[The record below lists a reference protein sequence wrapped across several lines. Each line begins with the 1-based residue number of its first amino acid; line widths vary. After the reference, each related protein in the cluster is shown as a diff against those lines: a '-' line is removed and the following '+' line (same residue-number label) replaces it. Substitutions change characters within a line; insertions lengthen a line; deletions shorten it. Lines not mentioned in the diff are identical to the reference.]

1 MAYKGILGAVAGDI
15 IGSRFEW
22 RNYKAKD
29 FDLVTDDCTYTDD
42 SEMTIAVA

>member
-22 RNYKAKD
+22 NNYKAKD
-29 FDLVTDDCTYTDD
+29 L
-42 SEMTIAVA
+42 SELYNESENQIA